1 MACVEPGGA
10 LSPSGADMLKA
21 MSEPMTDVEIAALSG
36 RPVFKVRSSMRELVE
51 AGFVTTD
58 GERYSITSKGKD
70 AAKDQ

>member
-10 LSPSGADMLKA
+10 LSPSGVDMLKA
-21 MSEPMTDVEIAALSG
+21 MKGSMTDVEIAALSG

-70 AAKDQ
+70 AVKDQ